1 MRYSTYATRENA
13 RHVARA
19 PKRLGVGQRGFTLIE
34 LLVVVVIIG
43 ILAAIAI
50 PKYKATKG
58 KAYFA
63 SMKSDLHN
71 LATLEESYFYSH
83 NQYSTNLDSV
93 GLAPSHGNV
102 VTIGEATNVGWSATS
117 NNPESY
123 PHLCAIFMG
132 SAAPVSPATVSGEV
146 ACK

>member
-1 MRYSTYATRENA
+1 MRHFSHETREYA
-13 RHVARA
+13 RHAAPAPRRA
-19 PKRLGVGQRGFTLIE
+19 GRGGFTLIE

-71 LATLEESYFYSH
+71 LATLQESYFYSH
-83 NQYSTNLDSV
+83 SQYTTNLDSV

-102 VTIGEATNVGWSATS
+102 VTVGEATNVGWSATS

-132 SAAPVSPATVSGEV
+132 AAAPVSPATVSGEV

>member
-1 MRYSTYATRENA
+1 MPFFTTGSPRYAPPNA
-13 RHVARA
+13 LAAR
-19 PKRLGVGQRGFTLIE
+19 PSRRVGFTLIE

-71 LATLEESYFYSH
+71 LATAEESYFYSH
-83 NQYSTNLDSV
+83 NQYSKNLDSL
-93 GLAPSHGNV
+93 GLPTSHGNV

-132 SAAPVSPATVSGEV
+132 AAAPVSPATVSGEV